1 MESWVRDGEKF
12 PNPHSKPMFCWGQC
26 DIVLFM
32 VIFVQLTNLCSDT
45 VTLKKKTPCIMLVTL
60 KKKGWFTSAC
70 IPVHVFCSKGFC
82 LLVWVILCAVPYVLP
97 FSEEN
102 SAVLVCICWS
112 LNAKIVQYC
121 LYRSVFCALYGRLM
135 CEGQRGG
142 RCSAL
147 RSSRHPVQGHRR
159 SLPLGG
165 AVAPRSCVAS
175 VQ

>member
-1 MESWVRDGEKF
+1 MWHCIIHGYFRTAHQFVLGYC
-12 PNPHSKPMFCWGQC
+12 HSKE
-26 DIVLFM
+26 
-32 VIFVQLTNLCSDT
+32 
-45 VTLKKKTPCIMLVTL
+45 KTPCILSVTL
-60 KKKGWFTSAC
+60 KEKRKKGWFTSAC

-97 FSEEN
+97 VSEEN

-147 RSSRHPVQGHRR
+147 RSRRHPRAGAPP
-159 SLPLGG
+159 LPAAGG
-165 AVAPRSCVAS
+165 SCCS
-175 VQ
+175 T